1 MGVTGIIKKSIRAK
15 FTLVLFTVGLIPI
28 VLSGLFFYHAA
39 KDSLFKNVFKEL
51 KWNVNEV
58 ARQVE
63 THFTD
68 TGKDLLIASKNTAFT
83 MYFLDLQ
90 RKNYWVAEQERTLK
104 HLREIYPDIID
115 EACFIE
121 ATGKEV
127 SRIVLDKVTQH
138 DDLSSNEERA
148 TFFTRSFEM
157 EEGEVFQG
165 KPTISE
171 DTKRWVIPN
180 STPIVVN
187 GKKVAILHFEV
198 NLSHFQRLLKRAINP
213 DRGSGFILNDSGEF
227 MAHTAMEINDRT
239 PFPKALTEETPEQL
253 RKVYRKMMEG
263 ASGIEEFSD
272 GGKIY
277 YAVFRPVETG
287 FIRGHNENRW
297 AVAYVLPGDKVYVE
311 LSIVRDEIIAVALT
325 TVLVLVLA
333 YMTGN
338 YFTRPI
344 RELAGATHSV
354 AAGEMPRLEVTRS
367 DEIGELS
374 SSFNVMVE
382 AIKKRDLELNE
393 LARTDGLTGL
403 WNHRHFKTE
412 LDKEVKSAL
421 RFARPLSLIMADL
434 DAFKRYNDVN
444 GHLQGD
450 AALKRVAEL
459 ILESCRDVDA
469 GARYGGEEFA
479 VILREARLEEAVK
492 VAERIRKRI
501 EAEVFPNEEMQP
513 GGEFT
518 VSIGVSE
525 VDREVRTAEELIDIA
540 DKALYRAKE
549 TGGNRISIGRKEV

>member
-1 MGVTGIIKKSIRAK
+1 MGVTGVIKKSLRAK

-28 VLSGLFFYHAA
+28 VSSGLFLYHVA

-90 RKNYWVAEQERTLK
+90 RKNHWVAEQERTLK
-104 HLREIYPDIID
+104 HLRDIYPDIID
-115 EACFIE
+115 EACYIE
-121 ATGKEV
+121 ATGREV
-127 SRIVLDKVTQH
+127 SRIVLDRVTPH
-138 DDLSSNEERA
+138 DELSSNEERS

-165 KPTISE
+165 RPTISE

-213 DRGSGFILNDSGEF
+213 DRGYGFILNDSGEF
-227 MAHTAMEINDRT
+227 MAHTAMEISDSK
-239 PFPKALTEETPEQL
+239 PFPKVLTEKTTEQL
-253 RKVYRKMMEG
+253 RNIYRRMMEG
-263 ASGIEEFSD
+263 ESGMEEFSS
-272 GGKIY
+272 GGQVY

-311 LSIVRDEIIAVALT
+311 LSIVRDEIIAVVLT
-325 TVLVLVLA
+325 TVLILVLA

-354 AAGEMPRLEVTRS
+354 AAGNMPMLEVTRS

-374 SSFNVMVE
+374 SSFNAMVE

-393 LARTDGLTGL
+393 LAQTDGLTGL

-421 RFARPLSLIMADL
+421 RFSRPLSLIMADL

-518 VSIGVSE
+518 ISIGVSE
-525 VDREVRTAEELIDIA
+525 VDREVRTAEELIEIA
-540 DKALYRAKE
+540 DKALYRAKD